1 MTILHTADWHVG
13 VETHGT
19 IDPKTGLS
27 TRLLDFLRS
36 IDSIVDHAIKEKV
49 DAFLFAG
56 DAFKVRDPNPTHQR
70 EFSTR
75 IRKLAKAGI
84 PVFLCIG
91 NHDTPMAHGRATS
104 VDIYQALEMDNV
116 WVSRRP
122 EIVTIPT
129 KRGPL
134 QILSIPWLKSEDI
147 PTIGE
152 TLHDLYEKLDNNIPT
167 VTVAHADVAG
177 AVYSSEQQVSITSQ
191 NHVFPLSLLIHEKV
205 DYIALGHI
213 HRHQVLSHAPPVVYA
228 GSIERIDFGEEEE
241 EKGFV
246 VVGINRAPAKK
257 KRRVSWMF
265 HPTPSRPFLTLRH
278 TIDATDQHPTKTIST
293 MIEKASIG
301 GKIMRIIL
309 TIPHDATAPID
320 FAAIRKICEGATLT
334 GISRILEQQ
343 TRSRLS
349 STESPTSLSTM
360 DALNA
365 YLMAKNIKG
374 VRARELVAAAEKLI
388 L

>member
-1 MTILHTADWHVG
+1 MILHTADWHVG

-36 IDSIVDHAIKEKV
+36 IDFVVHHAIKHNV

-116 WVSRRP
+116 WISRRP

-129 KRGPL
+129 KSGPL
-134 QILSIPWLKSEDI
+134 QILSIPWLTSEDI

-152 TLHDLYEKLDNNIPT
+152 TLHDLYEKLDKDIPT

-177 AVYSSEQQVSITSQ
+177 AVYYLTQQASITSQ
-191 NHVFPLSLLIHEKV
+191 NHFFPLSLLLHEKV
-205 DYIALGHI
+205 DYVALGHI
-213 HRHQVLSHAPPVVYA
+213 HRHQVLSHAPPVIYA

-241 EKGFV
+241 EKGYV
-246 VVGINRAPAKK
+246 IVDINRASAKK
-257 KRRVSWMF
+257 KLWTF
-265 HPTPSRPFLTLRH
+265 HQTQSRPFKTIRH
-278 TIDATDQHPTKTIST
+278 TIDPVDTNPTATIIRRIKDAHIDG
-293 MIEKASIG
+293 SIL
-301 GKIMRIIL
+301 RIIL
-309 TIPHDATAPID
+309 TIPADVSAPLD
-320 FAAIRKICEGATLT
+320 LTAIRRACQKATLAS
-334 GISRILEQQ
+334 ISRILEQQ

-349 STESPTSLSTM
+349 ATESPTSLSTM
-360 DALNA
+360 DALSA
-365 YLMAKNIKG
+365 YLAAKDIKG
-374 VRARELVAAAEKLI
+374 VRAKELVDAAEKLI
-388 L
+388 V